1 MIRAKTIGSLALALS
16 LGACATTQWRHPG
29 YRSNPALHEQRLA
42 IDNGYCQQVVQGTA
56 PMPQIAEAPAT
67 PTGYYVNGSSTTYGS
82 RGISN
87 SSYSATVTPTVN
99 PVQSFAGGAA
109 QGTAI
114 RAMWDAK
121 RARED
126 IHKGCMAHLGWVA
139 Q

>member
-1 MIRAKTIGSLALALS
+1 MIRAKMAGSLALALS
-16 LGACATTQWRHPG
+16 LGACATNQWRHPG
-29 YRSNPALHEQRLA
+29 YSGNPALHEQRLA

-56 PMPQIAEAPAT
+56 PMPQMAVAPAV
-67 PTGYYVNGSSTTYGS
+67 PAGYYVNGNSTTYGS

-87 SSYSATVTPTVN
+87 GNYSATVTPTVN
-99 PVQSFAGGAA
+99 PVQSFAQGAA
-109 QGTAI
+109 QGAAI
-114 RAMWDAK
+114 RAVLDAR